1 MTVKKLNELIPYSCD
16 EAEVY
21 FCNDGEN
28 PLEGRKIKGVL
39 KIENLRGDE
48 NKVVIVLIGDE
59 T

>member
-1 MTVKKLNELIPYSCD
+1 MTVKELSKLIPYSCD